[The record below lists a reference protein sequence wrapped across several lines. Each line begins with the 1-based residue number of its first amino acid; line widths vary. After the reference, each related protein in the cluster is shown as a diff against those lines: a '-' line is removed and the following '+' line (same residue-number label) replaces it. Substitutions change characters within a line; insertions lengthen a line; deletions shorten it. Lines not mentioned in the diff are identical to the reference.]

1 MKNQI
6 KIILFIISLFFVI
19 SITAQIRTTR
29 QTLKV
34 AGTSTVNTKYLP
46 LYQWYSPSRGDNF
59 LTTNPKWAGKKG
71 DRKSPD
77 YRFVRIE
84 GYIFSPLNKQPTNTI
99 PIYSWYSATRG
110 DNFITSDPKYKTSKQ
125 LINGY
130 KFVRKEGY
138 ITKGTFINGIALQSH
153 WSVSRKDNFASAH
166 PNYKGIIG
174 KKTAPDYRLYRTEG
188 FVIDPSKI
196 GKFNT
201 KNTVVM
207 AARKPVVFKKA
218 YMLDTKQFVKI
229 PTTTTSDASSTA
241 RQGVNIDTYED
252 ISDLLGDIKF
262 ESFLEKLNISREIFP
277 DKNSNSNYYY
287 YLPSTYTLKWD
298 RESGKYAFKIFYLS
312 SENGENPSVL
322 IKVDLVSNINK
333 KDLELAEKFLRSKLG
348 NNKIELIPMP
358 VQGVSIDFGSALTN
372 FNVKP
377 ESVSINAT
385 SDYLQPIVV
394 EWKMESKVD
403 DFVSAM
409 LSDFGLDAMVN
420 FLLDDGES
428 VSSVPLN
435 LQISDPITFGKLDV
449 LNTDEIKTGWTNYL
463 DYPIVLKQLVT
474 HRKNAIYLN
483 IFNLDNAE
491 VAPGETFTYKNNGL
505 NIAIDRLWLDY
516 SILECTACKEVVR
529 KKIIGGTSGSQI
541 TNLEI
546 QILNLMETS
555 EAYMFKL
562 NIKSKQADP
571 NGMAEVLLPSI
582 TIKEDDQSFAGG
594 KYYVP
599 EDETL
604 SYNYQLIQ
612 IMPDGQTFTSPWH
625 KGDQS
630 FLVIG
635 ASQLENIFKEPKEES
650 WKDGEDLG
658 SLKDS
663 LVDKGKELLENL
675 FKKKDNEEE
684 ENKDD

>member
-6 KIILFIISLFFVI
+6 KYVLTLISLFFVV
-19 SITAQIRTTR
+19 SITAQIRNIR
-29 QTLKV
+29 QPLVDAKSS
-34 AGTSTVNTKYLP
+34 AVNTKYLP

-59 LTTNPKWAGKKG
+59 LTTDPKWAGKKG
-71 DRKSPD
+71 AKKSPD

-84 GYIFSPLNKQPTNTI
+84 GYIFSPLNKQPANTM
-99 PIYSWYSATRG
+99 PIYSWYSPTRG
-110 DNFITSDPKYKTSKQ
+110 DNFITSDLRYKPNKK

-138 ITKGTFINGIALQSH
+138 IAKSTFVNGIALQSH
-153 WSVSRKDNFASAH
+153 WSVNRKDNFATAH
-166 PNYKGIIG
+166 PIYKAVIG
-174 KKTAPDYRLYRTEG
+174 KKSAPDYKLYRTEG

-196 GKFNT
+196 GKFNST
-201 KNTVVM
+201 KLVLAT
-207 AARKPVVFKKA
+207 KPVVFKKA
-218 YMLDTKQFVKI
+218 YTLDSKHFVTLK
-229 PTTTTSDASSTA
+229 PAATTADASSSA

-252 ISDLLGDIKF
+252 ISDLLGDVKF

-277 DKNSNSNYYY
+277 DKNTASNYYY

-312 SENGENPSVL
+312 SENGENGSVL

-333 KDLELAEKFLRSKLG
+333 KDLALAEKFLRSKLG

-372 FNVKP
+372 FSVKP

-409 LSDFGLDAMVN
+409 LSDFGLDAKVN
-420 FLLDDGES
+420 FLLEDGES

-435 LQISDPITFGKLDV
+435 LQISDPITFGKLEV
-449 LNTDEIKTGWTNYL
+449 LNTNEIQTGWTNYL

-474 HRKNAIYLN
+474 HKKNAIYLN

-491 VAPGETFTYKNNGL
+491 VSPGETFPYTHNDL
-505 NIAIDRLWLDY
+505 NDAIDRMWLDY
-516 SILECTACKEVVR
+516 SILECKECKEVVR

-546 QILNLMETS
+546 QILNLIETS

-571 NGMAEVLLPSI
+571 NGMTVVLQPAI
-582 TIKEDDQSFAGG
+582 TIKEDDQNFSGG

-599 EDETL
+599 ENATL
-604 SYNYQLIQ
+604 SYEYQLIQ
-612 IMPDGQTFTSPWH
+612 IMSDGQTFTSPWH

-635 ASQLENIFKEPKEES
+635 ASQLENIFKESGEEG
-650 WKDGEDLG
+650 WKGGENLD

-663 LVDKGKELLENL
+663 LVDTGKELIENL
-675 FKKKDNEEE
+675 FKKKNNEEE
-684 ENKDD
+684 DKPDD

>member
-6 KIILFIISLFFVI
+6 KYVLTLISLFFVV
-19 SITAQIRTTR
+19 SITAQIRNMR
-29 QTLKV
+29 QPLMDAK
-34 AGTSTVNTKYLP
+34 SSDVNAKYLP

-59 LTTNPKWAGKKG
+59 LTTDPKWAGKKG
-71 DRKSPD
+71 AKKSPD

-84 GYIFSPLNKQPTNTI
+84 GYIFSPLNNQPANTI
-99 PIYSWYSATRG
+99 PIYSWYSPTRG
-110 DNFITSDPKYKTSKQ
+110 DNFITSDPRYKPNNKV
-125 LINGY
+125 INGY

-138 ITKGTFINGIALQSH
+138 IAKSTFVNGIALQSH

-166 PNYKGIIG
+166 ATYLGIIG
-174 KKTAPDYRLYRTEG
+174 KKTAPDYKLYRTEG

-196 GKFNT
+196 GKFNST
-201 KNTVVM
+201 NLVLAT
-207 AARKPVVFKKA
+207 KPVVFTKA
-218 YMLDTKQFVKI
+218 YMLDTKAFSTIKPQ
-229 PTTTTSDASSTA
+229 TSSTSESTS

-277 DKNSNSNYYY
+277 DKNTASNYYY

-312 SENGENPSVL
+312 SENGENGSVL

-333 KDLELAEKFLRSKLG
+333 KDLALAEKFLRSKLG

-372 FNVKP
+372 FSVKP

-409 LSDFGLDAMVN
+409 LSDFGLDAKVN
-420 FLLDDGES
+420 FLLEDGES

-435 LQISDPITFGKLDV
+435 LQISDPITFGKLEV
-449 LNTDEIKTGWTNYL
+449 LNTNEIQTGWTNYL

-474 HRKNAIYLN
+474 HKKNAIYLN

-491 VAPGETFTYKNNGL
+491 VSPGETFPYTHNDL
-505 NIAIDRLWLDY
+505 NDAIDRMWLDY
-516 SILECTACKEVVR
+516 SILECKECKEVVR

-546 QILNLMETS
+546 QILNLIETS

-571 NGMAEVLLPSI
+571 NGMTVVLQPAI
-582 TIKEDDQSFAGG
+582 TIKEDDQNFSGG

-599 EDETL
+599 ENATL
-604 SYNYQLIQ
+604 SYEYQLIQ
-612 IMPDGQTFTSPWH
+612 IMSDGQTFTSPWH

-635 ASQLENIFKEPKEES
+635 ASQLENIFKESGEEG
-650 WKDGEDLG
+650 WKGGENLD

-663 LVDKGKELLENL
+663 LVDTGKELIENL
-675 FKKKDNEEE
+675 FKKKNNEEE
-684 ENKDD
+684 DKPDD